1 MLFII
6 ISNLQLN
13 WFYDLFFEI
22 SIWYI
27 SSTVPRSGNESLT
40 VQETTSTVKDSFE
53 NSSTKHSITT
63 STTSNPVNMFRNI
76 SLKQQ
81 YVQSEE
87 AIDVVLNA
95 TEHNST
101 SRPDLE
107 NMVDGTRKSQAN
119 RTNEIYVVLFLSV
132 PIILWMMIHF
142 GFKIYNN

>member
-1 MLFII
+1 
-6 ISNLQLN
+6 
-13 WFYDLFFEI
+13 
-22 SIWYI
+22 
-27 SSTVPRSGNESLT
+27 
-40 VQETTSTVKDSFE
+40 
-53 NSSTKHSITT
+53 
-63 STTSNPVNMFRNI
+63 MFRNI
-76 SLKQQ
+76 SLKKQ

-95 TEHNST
+95 TQHNST

>member
-1 MLFII
+1 ML
-6 ISNLQLN
+6 
-13 WFYDLFFEI
+13 
-22 SIWYI
+22 
-27 SSTVPRSGNESLT
+27 STVPRSSNESLT

-53 NSSTKHSITT
+53 NSSTKHFIPT
-63 STTSNPVNMFRNI
+63 STTSNPVNMIRNI
-76 SLKQQ
+76 SLKQH

-87 AIDVVLNA
+87 AIDMGLNT

-101 SRPDLE
+101 AQTDLE